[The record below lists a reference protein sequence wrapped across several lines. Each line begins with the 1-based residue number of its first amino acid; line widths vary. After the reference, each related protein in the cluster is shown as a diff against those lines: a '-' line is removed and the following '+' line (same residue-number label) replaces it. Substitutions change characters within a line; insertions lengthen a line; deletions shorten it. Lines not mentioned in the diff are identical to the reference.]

1 MRLWK
6 STHHFVPNSPHF
18 GSLYTYHRSGQHH
31 FQYEDQTQAAKPS
44 LRLVRFGQSKICRQ
58 HLGNIQTASLRQVWW
73 LVHPTVKW
81 HTRNELKFIWIVI
94 FNSWDGYFHTC
105 VYHRSIFLFKIEYMY
120 MLWTFC
126 INTVIDRCTCLINAW
141 PAKSPLPQ
149 CFLHIYD
156 CLAQLYVSSYATDF
170 DGRVNLSLLKV
181 FSHDL
186 NRFWKCSKSM
196 TNFNGMGS
204 RFWKRIHN
212 LTKWHF

>member
-1 MRLWK
+1 MH
-6 STHHFVPNSPHF
+6 S
-18 GSLYTYHRSGQHH
+18 
-31 FQYEDQTQAAKPS
+31 DTQKYKTAF
-44 LRLVRFGQSKICRQ
+44 LD
-58 HLGNIQTASLRQVWW
+58 LGKELSQVWW

-105 VYHRSIFLFKIEYMY
+105 VYHRSIFLFKIEYMF

-170 DGRVNLSLLKV
+170 DGRVSLQLTFESVFTWFKSLLEV
-181 FSHDL
+181 FQIYD
-186 NRFWKCSKSM
+186 
-196 TNFNGMGS
+196 
-204 RFWKRIHN
+204 
-212 LTKWHF
+212 